1 MLLGNGLNISAAH
14 AEGDTVTIA
23 FNVNLPSWDPTTGL
37 SAVNPTI
44 QSIYR
49 SVFDQFI
56 GQKPSLEFQPGSAHR
71 MGLVRRQD
79 AGLDDGARGR
89 DVA

>member
-1 MLLGNGLNISAAH
+1 MRTPQDNREEFMFNLSRRQLLKTGAAGVMFGSL
-14 AEGDTVTIA
+14 ANMGTARADGDTLTIA

-49 SVFDQFI
+49 SVFDH
-56 GQKPSLEFQPGSAHR
+56 SSSV
-71 MGLVRRQD
+71 M
-79 AGLDDGARGR
+79 
-89 DVA
+89 